1 MKNNIDYVKIGYC
14 KGDKYTAPHDIYAIE
29 LTVDIKLGDTV
40 YKDAVITIPEET
52 IKHLFWKYGYKP
64 NY

>member
-1 MKNNIDYVKIGYC
+1 MENGINYVKIGHC
-14 KGDKYTAPHDIYAIE
+14 EGDEYTAPHDVYAIE
-29 LTVDIKLGDTV
+29 LTVDIKFGGTA
-40 YKDAVITIPEET
+40 YKDAKITIPEET